1 MDPLSLTVATIALLQ
16 TATSVVQICYAYRT
30 GLKDAP
36 KDVARLTEEVT
47 SLRSVLESLVKLS
60 EMAEITDTSDGVDA
74 SAQSRLLALKLL
86 HKPDGPLDQCTAE
99 LEALNEKLTAPIT
112 GWKTTSFGK
121 AVRKL
126 KWPMTEQDITST
138 LTNIERLKTT
148 FNLALATDQ
157 T

>member
-1 MDPLSLTVATIALLQ
+1 
-16 TATSVVQICYAYRT
+16 
-30 GLKDAP
+30 
-36 KDVARLTEEVT
+36 VARLTEEVT